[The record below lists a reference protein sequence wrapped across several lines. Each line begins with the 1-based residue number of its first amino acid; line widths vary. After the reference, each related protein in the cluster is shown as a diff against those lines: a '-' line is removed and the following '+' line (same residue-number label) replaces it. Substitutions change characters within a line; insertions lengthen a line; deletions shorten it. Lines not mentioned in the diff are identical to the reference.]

1 MCVCIKIVKC
11 VYLAGARRRNHWQR
25 NTSLGRINSKRSLRQ
40 SGGISNDNV
49 AFFKKCRQWM
59 LLTEKL

>member
-11 VYLAGARRRNHWQR
+11 VYLAGARRRNHCQR

-49 AFFKKCRQWM
+49 AFFKKCRQ
-59 LLTEKL
+59 